1 MGMGSRAKILQ
12 EARDLFYKNGY
23 LATSVDDII
32 AAADV
37 SKSNFYYHFKSKEDL
52 GIAVLDSRC
61 KEFETL
67 LAGSLCNSLM
77 PPRLRLKTFV
87 EMLSGA
93 SESHGPGGCP
103 FGNLVAEMSDH
114 SERFRKQLSTLFCGL
129 ATVISDV
136 IAEGQI
142 RGEIRGDITPRDA
155 ATLLVQA
162 LQGAHLL
169 LKCHKSRETYEF
181 GMDLLLRLYEP
192 GAVLN
197 APVSRGRTSVLHDDT
212 AEA

>member
-61 KEFETL
+61 QEFETL
-67 LAGSLCNSLM
+67 LAGSLCNSLI
-77 PPRLRLKTFV
+77 PPRHRLKVFV

-93 SESHGPGGCP
+93 TEDHGPGGCP

-114 SERFRKQLSTLFCGL
+114 SERFRKQLSSLFCGL

-136 IAEGQI
+136 IAEGQVQ
-142 RGEIRGDITPRDA
+142 GEIRRDITPRDA
-155 ATLLVQA
+155 ATLVVQA

-169 LKCHKSRETYEF
+169 LKCHKSRETYQY
-181 GMDLLLRLYEP
+181 GMDLLLRLFEP
-192 GAVLN
+192 GAAMS
-197 APVSRGRTSVLHDDT
+197 APITPGRTSNVRDDS
-212 AEA
+212 ALA